1 MIYIAFGSN
10 LSVGGRSPVEV
21 VRAAVATLQR
31 HGVALPAV
39 SSLWRT
45 EPVPAANQP
54 DYANAVARAE
64 TALSPADLLALLHR
78 VEAEFG
84 RVRGEANAARGLD
97 LDLIDYDSQVS
108 VPGGLPILPHPRMH
122 QRAFVLR
129 PLSEIAPHWRHPVS
143 GRAVD
148 DLIAALPAGQM
159 AEILEK

>member
-10 LSVGGRSPVEV
+10 LPVGGRSPAAV
-21 VRAAVATLQR
+21 VRAAVAALQR

-45 EPVPAANQP
+45 APVPAADQP
-54 DYANAVARAE
+54 DYVNAVARAE

-84 RVRGEANAARGLD
+84 RVRGLPNAARGLD
-97 LDLIDYDSQVS
+97 LDLIDFDGLVS
-108 VPGGLPILPHPRMH
+108 VPGAVPILPHPRMH
-122 QRAFVLR
+122 QRAFVLC
-129 PLSEIAPHWRHPVS
+129 PLAEIAPHWRHPVS
-143 GRAVD
+143 GHRVA
-148 DLIAALPAGQM
+148 DLIAALPGGQM